1 MPPPSKLQQNTM
13 NRSDESLVALRRI
26 LRSTEM
32 HGRELAKAAGVT
44 PAQLR
49 VLQIL
54 TEHGTSTPT
63 SIATRMGVSQPTM
76 TSIIDRLVSKSL
88 VQRHQS
94 NVDRRQT
101 DLMITKA
108 GIMALEQAPD
118 RLQSCYVSQFETL
131 ESWEQAM
138 IIASLERVA
147 AMLDTAKTIA
157 SPVLDDST
165 LGRS

>member
-1 MPPPSKLQQNTM
+1 MPPPSKLQPNTM

-26 LRSTEM
+26 FRSTEIQ
-32 HGRELAKAAGVT
+32 GRELAKAAGVT

-63 SIATRMGVSQPTM
+63 TIATLMGVSQPTM
-76 TSIIDRLVSKSL
+76 TSIIDRLVSKEL

-101 DLMITKA
+101 NLIITTT
-108 GIMALEQAPD
+108 GISAIEQAPD
-118 RLQSCYVSQFETL
+118 HLQNRYVSQFENL
-131 ESWEQAM
+131 ETWEQAM

-147 AMLDTAKTIA
+147 AMLDPTKNIA
-157 SPVLDDST
+157 SPVLNDRVLDES
-165 LGRS
+165 